1 MKELVDNGGASGL
14 FIVEGGGVDPVGSVN
29 VNCEAD
35 QMIHTGLRSSQEKY
49 FV

>member
-1 MKELVDNGGASGL
+1 VKELVDNGGASGL
-14 FIVEGGGVDPVGSVN
+14 FIEGGGVDPVGSVN